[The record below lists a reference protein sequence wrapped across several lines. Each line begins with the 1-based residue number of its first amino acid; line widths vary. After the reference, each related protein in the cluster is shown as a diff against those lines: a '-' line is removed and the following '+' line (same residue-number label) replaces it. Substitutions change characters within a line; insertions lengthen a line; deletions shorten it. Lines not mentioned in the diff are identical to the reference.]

1 VPSLH
6 ACRSTLEDPPAILF
20 AGNPKKILSL
30 IIDNKIQG
38 FISPFII
45 FELKEVLRKKFNFS
59 LEILEELEELIKEK
73 FIIVY
78 PKKTINLIK
87 EVLADN
93 RILEC
98 AIEAKADFLIS
109 GDTKHIL
116 KLKKTNKTKIVSAN
130 EFLKHF
136 NKSK

>member
-1 VPSLH
+1 MIKIVLDTNILIS
-6 ACRSTLEDPPAILF
+6 AILF
-20 AGNPKKILSL
+20 GGNPRKILSL
-30 IIDNKIQG
+30 IIDKKIQG

-78 PKKTINLIK
+78 PKKNINLIK

-98 AIEAKADFLIS
+98 AIETKADFLIS

-116 KLKKTNKTKIVSAN
+116 KLKKINKTKIVSAN
-130 EFLKHF
+130 EFLKRF
-136 NKSK
+136 NKLK

>member
-1 VPSLH
+1 MIKIVLDTNILIS
-6 ACRSTLEDPPAILF
+6 AILF
-20 AGNPKKILSL
+20 GGNPRKILSL

-45 FELKEVLRKKFNFS
+45 FELKEVLRKKFNFP

-98 AIEAKADFLIS
+98 AVEAKADFLIS

-116 KLKKTNKTKIVSAN
+116 KIKKINKTKIVSSS
-130 EFLKHF
+130 EFLEHF
-136 NKSK
+136 NKLK

>member
-1 VPSLH
+1 MIKVVLDTNILIS
-6 ACRSTLEDPPAILF
+6 AILF
-20 AGNPKKILSL
+20 GGNPRKILSL
-30 IIDNKIQG
+30 IIDNKIQA

-45 FELKEVLRKKFNFS
+45 FELKEVLRKKFNFP

-98 AIEAKADFLIS
+98 AVEAKADFLIS

-116 KLKKTNKTKIVSAN
+116 KLKKINKTKIVSVN
-130 EFLKHF
+130 EFLEYF
-136 NKSK
+136 NKLK

>member
-1 VPSLH
+1 MIKIVLDTNILIS
-6 ACRSTLEDPPAILF
+6 AILF
-20 AGNPKKILSL
+20 GGNPRKILSL
-30 IIDNKIQG
+30 IIDKKIQG

-78 PKKTINLIK
+78 PKKNINLIK

-93 RILEC
+93 IILEC
-98 AIEAKADFLIS
+98 AIETKADFLIS

-116 KLKKTNKTKIVSAN
+116 KLKKINKTKIVSAN
-130 EFLKHF
+130 EFLKRF
-136 NKSK
+136 NKLK

>member
-1 VPSLH
+1 MIKIVLDTNILIS
-6 ACRSTLEDPPAILF
+6 AILF
-20 AGNPKKILSL
+20 GGNPRKILSL

-45 FELKEVLRKKFNFS
+45 FELKEVLRKKFNFP

-98 AIEAKADFLIS
+98 AVEAKADFLIS

-116 KLKKTNKTKIVSAN
+116 KLKKINKTKIVSVN
-130 EFLKHF
+130 DFLMTFK
-136 NKSK
+136 KLK

>member
-1 VPSLH
+1 MIKIVLDTNILIS
-6 ACRSTLEDPPAILF
+6 AILF
-20 AGNPKKILSL
+20 GGNPRKILSL
-30 IIDNKIQG
+30 IIDNKIQA

-45 FELKEVLRKKFNFS
+45 FELKEVLLKKFNFS
-59 LEILEELEELIKEK
+59 LEILEEIEDLIKER

-87 EVLADN
+87 EVLTDN

-98 AIEAKADFLIS
+98 AVEAKADFLIS

-116 KLKKTNKTKIVSAN
+116 KLKKINKTKIVSTN
-130 EFLKHF
+130 EFLKYF
-136 NKSK
+136 NKLK

>member
-1 VPSLH
+1 MIKIVLDTNILIS
-6 ACRSTLEDPPAILF
+6 AILF
-20 AGNPKKILSL
+20 GGNPRKILSL

-45 FELKEVLRKKFNFS
+45 FELKEVLRKKFNFP

-98 AIEAKADFLIS
+98 AVEARADFLIS
-109 GDTKHIL
+109 GDAKHIL
-116 KLKKTNKTKIVSAN
+116 KLKEINKTKIVSAN
-130 EFLKHF
+130 EFLEHF

>member
-1 VPSLH
+1 MIKIVLDTNILIS
-6 ACRSTLEDPPAILF
+6 AILF
-20 AGNPKKILSL
+20 GGNPRKILSL

-98 AIEAKADFLIS
+98 AVEARADFLIS
-109 GDTKHIL
+109 ADTKHIL
-116 KLKKTNKTKIVSAN
+116 KLKEINKTKIVSAN
-130 EFLKHF
+130 EFLEHF
-136 NKSK
+136 NKSR